1 MEIQE
6 FIEMEV
12 AMIKKQFG
20 LSQIKDDVKRYIFR
34 KFNGTYTID
43 AMIEMC
49 MEIYAEIIK
58 KSSNI

>member
-12 AMIKKQFG
+12 AMIKNQFG
-20 LSQIKDDVKRYIFR
+20 LSQIKDDVKRYVFR

-43 AMIEMC
+43 TMIEMC